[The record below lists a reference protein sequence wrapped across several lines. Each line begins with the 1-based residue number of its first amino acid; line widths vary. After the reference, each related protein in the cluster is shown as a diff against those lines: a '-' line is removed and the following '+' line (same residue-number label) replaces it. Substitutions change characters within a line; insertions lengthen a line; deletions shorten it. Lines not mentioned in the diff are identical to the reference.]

1 MHKKTLELKE
11 FMIGELEEKLIAKD
25 GEIMMLRKKIA
36 TVLAEHNIK
45 HAEFS
50 AYKEEE
56 QMKSNSVSRVNSLE
70 PAYKE
75 GDNIKSDSVS
85 RVNSLELKSR
95 SKSPFNEDRHGH
107 IS

>member
-1 MHKKTLELKE
+1 M
-11 FMIGELEEKLIAKD
+11 EEKLIAKD

-36 TVLAEHNIK
+36 TVLAEHHIK

-50 AYKEEE
+50 
-56 QMKSNSVSRVNSLE
+56 V
-70 PAYKE
+70 YKE
-75 GDNIKSDSVS
+75 GEHMKSDSVS

-95 SKSPFNEDRHGH
+95 SKSPLNEDRHGH